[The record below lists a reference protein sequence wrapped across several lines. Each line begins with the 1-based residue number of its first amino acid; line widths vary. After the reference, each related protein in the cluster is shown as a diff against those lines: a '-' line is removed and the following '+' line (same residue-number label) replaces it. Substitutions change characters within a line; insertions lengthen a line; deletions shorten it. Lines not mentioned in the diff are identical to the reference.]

1 MDTIDSITHTTDSI
15 THTTDSITRTTDSIT
30 GIQPILLNY
39 IKNEK

>member
-30 GIQPILLNY
+30 GIQPILLHY